1 MKVLLPRGAM
11 ATTSKHEYPLKDYLN
26 SINLKQGDLSGDER
40 AMKKYPAYV
49 INKCLSSFIDTV
61 MHANEMNASSHL
73 DNDLQYQY
81 FIHSVRKSKRFSP
94 WDKKSKDCDLD
105 LVKQYYGYNNEKA
118 QQAMRILTKEQ
129 LEVIKLK
136 LNTGGR
142 K

>member
-1 MKVLLPRGAM
+1 M

-118 QQAMRILTKEQ
+118 QQAIRILTKEQ
-129 LEVIKLK
+129 LDVIKLK